1 MQCALLGVFLPA
13 ETQFLDRPPGEKR
26 RLAPG
31 LRPCRVFLHWP
42 PSLKFSMPIQVTAI
56 SLKCIFFFSVRAKC
70 GDAAAMPKDT
80 VPASESPVTVR
91 SKAGT
96 LPEVRVVRSQKE
108 IHDAE
113 QTQLAAL
120 ESISMETLTDYRRS
134 LLAVKIAK
142 LKAKVTLYIVKSS
155 AQTDVV
161 QTKKVRMNFESEDV
175 ISCLMLGV
183 CMITSSQIWR
193 SILQLPS
200 IV

>member
-1 MQCALLGVFLPA
+1 
-13 ETQFLDRPPGEKR
+13 
-26 RLAPG
+26 
-31 LRPCRVFLHWP
+31 
-42 PSLKFSMPIQVTAI
+42 MPIQVTAI

-96 LPEVRVVRSQKE
+96 LPKVRVVRSQKE

-161 QTKKVRMNFESEDV
+161 QTKKVRMTFESEDV
-175 ISCLMLGV
+175 IRLLDARRLHDHQFTDKAVDSAV
-183 CMITSSQIWR
+183 TKHSMIAESYNK
-193 SILQLPS
+193 
-200 IV
+200 

>member
-1 MQCALLGVFLPA
+1 
-13 ETQFLDRPPGEKR
+13 
-26 RLAPG
+26 LAA
-31 LRPCRVFLHWP
+31 V
-42 PSLKFSMPIQVTAI
+42 QVTAI

-80 VPASESPVTVR
+80 VPASESPVTVG

-96 LPEVRVVRSQKE
+96 LPKVRVVRSQKE

-161 QTKKVRMNFESEDV
+161 QTKKVRMTFESEDV
-175 ISCLMLGV
+175 IRLLDARRLHDHQFTDKAVDSAV
-183 CMITSSQIWR
+183 TKHSMIAESYNK
-193 SILQLPS
+193 
-200 IV
+200 